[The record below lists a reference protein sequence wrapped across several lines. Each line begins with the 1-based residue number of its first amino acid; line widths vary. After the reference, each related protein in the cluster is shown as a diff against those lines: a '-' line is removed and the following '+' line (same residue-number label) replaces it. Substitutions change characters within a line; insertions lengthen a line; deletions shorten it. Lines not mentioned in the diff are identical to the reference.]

1 VGPHGYGHCRNR
13 GRRPEAARLDRDQRH
28 LRSGADSSRR
38 PWSSGLGSANA
49 AAWSLPW
56 RVFQR
61 LLPKRPTPKG
71 CSNPISSERCRAEAP
86 PKQWTEARKGRDLR
100 KGGASACPTRP
111 RPVFPS
117 SSAGPPRPIRRNI
130 VANSREFRLPTRPV
144 ESIAN
149 TVSTGASGRLLLMS
163 RLF

>member
-1 VGPHGYGHCRNR
+1 MVIVEIEAGGQ
-13 GRRPEAARLDRDQRH
+13 RRPGSIAISGIFDLEPIRAAGRGVRDWNPRMQR
-28 LRSGADSSRR
+28 RG
-38 PWSSGLGSANA
+38 P
-49 AAWSLPW
+49 LPW

-130 VANSREFRLPTRPV
+130 VGSFDCQRDQWNQSRIRFRR
-144 ESIAN
+144 ERAEGYS
-149 TVSTGASGRLLLMS
+149 
-163 RLF
+163 